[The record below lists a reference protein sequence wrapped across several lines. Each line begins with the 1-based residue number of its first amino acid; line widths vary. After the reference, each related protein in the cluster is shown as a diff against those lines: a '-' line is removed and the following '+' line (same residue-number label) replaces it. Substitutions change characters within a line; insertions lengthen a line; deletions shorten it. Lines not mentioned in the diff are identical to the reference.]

1 MRKRYVQQLG
11 GELVE
16 VTPDWKPDPVSDVHV
31 ITDIEPYQSMK
42 TGEMIQGRRQH
53 REHLREH
60 GLIEVGNETKYL
72 QPYGARPLDGLKER
86 IADIA
91 REKLRYN

>member
-1 MRKRYVQQLG
+1 MRKRYVQLD

-31 ITDIEPYQSMK
+31 ISDIEPYQSMK

-53 REHLREH
+53 REHLRQH
-60 GLIEVGNETKYL
+60 GLIEIGNEVKHL
-72 QPYGARPLDGLKER
+72 KPYGARPLPGLKER
-86 IADIA
+86 IVEIA